1 MKRNMNDILGV
12 LICIAVGVLMMFL
25 ATTRPSEGQKKDY
38 KKKKDDNDEDFNIAI
53 S

>member
-1 MKRNMNDILGV
+1 MKRNMNDIWGV

-25 ATTRPSEGQKKDY
+25 ASTRPSEEQKKDY
-38 KKKKDDNDEDFNIAI
+38 KKKNDNDEDFNIAI